1 MNHFMEITPKKRGVL
16 FLNSTG
22 SFLVLHRPLLVPE
35 VPTPSLQVA
44 EEKGR
49 GCDDL
54 AWELTSNAKC
64 SAPLMDSILS
74 KPRVSLLCV

>member
-44 EEKGR
+44 EEKGEVVMIWL
-49 GCDDL
+49 G
-54 AWELTSNAKC
+54 S
-64 SAPLMDSILS
+64 
-74 KPRVSLLCV
+74 